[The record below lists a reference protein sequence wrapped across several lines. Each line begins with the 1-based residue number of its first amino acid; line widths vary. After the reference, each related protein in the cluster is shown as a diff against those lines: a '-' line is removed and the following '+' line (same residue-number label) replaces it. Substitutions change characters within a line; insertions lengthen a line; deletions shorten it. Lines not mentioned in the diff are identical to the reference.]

1 MSLLVEGN
9 SLPVAQLGPDFLL
22 LRAVADFPPCE
33 AIVKL
38 RVDSIER
45 QWTVRL
51 PQGISPAS
59 RRVMLA
65 LSSGEAKTL
74 ETRN

>member
-38 RVDSIER
+38 RVDNVER

-51 PQGISPAS
+51 PQGIPPAS

-65 LSSGEAKTL
+65 LSNGGLKGPEAG
-74 ETRN
+74 N